1 MKKSDSNFTI
11 DDFRMGKNQNIQVNP
26 KRYAKFG
33 EFKPID
39 LLAVAAAREVH
50 DGDVVFAGTGLPM
63 LAIALAQLTTAPTA
77 T

>member
-50 DGDVVFAGTGLPM
+50 DGDVVFAGT
-63 LAIALAQLTTAPTA
+63 
-77 T
+77 